1 MQRRR
6 RSPCAQT
13 AVALAVLL
21 CSTGRALAHRDHA
34 GKIKQGKVDEPC
46 DWNNDSEDCDDG
58 LTCWKGVCKDRDPP
72 MIHLTFP
79 KGMSAPKPF
88 QLPPK
93 VELKFPGTSKTVDCN
108 DVVEECEGPSHPAC
122 VAAKAGKN
130 DFWAQNCRKSCGLC
144 AIEEQV
150 EKQYDNWDQQEQ
162 AAPQQPAQT
171 VAQRR
176 AQLEQQLHQLQ
187 AQQQGAGTRQSF
199 RGNAAKAQQW
209 PSGAAEDEEAAQPR
223 AQGGGQAGQA
233 QAAGAG
239 NGSDVLTFS
248 LVAIVVLVAFGFK
261 AHASAVPGQSNFGG
275 AGDDATGSSSSSSY
289 NPVPGI

>member
-1 MQRRR
+1 M
-6 RSPCAQT
+6 
-13 AVALAVLL
+13 LL
-21 CSTGRALAHRDHA
+21 CSAGQALAHRDHP
-34 GKIKQGKVDEPC
+34 GKIRQGKVDEAC

-79 KGMSAPKPF
+79 KGMAAPKPF

-93 VELKFPGTSKTVDCN
+93 VELKFPGTNKAVDCN

-162 AAPQQPAQT
+162 AVPQQPAQT
-171 VAQRR
+171 IAQRR

-187 AQQQGAGTRQSF
+187 AQQRESTQQSF
-199 RGNAAKAQQW
+199 RGSAAKAQQW
-209 PSGAAEDEEAAQPR
+209 PSAAEDEQAARPQAR
-223 AQGGGQAGQA
+223 GGGGAGEA

-239 NGSDVLTFS
+239 GGSDVLTFS
-248 LVAIVVLVAFGFK
+248 LVAVVVLVAFGFK

-275 AGDDATGSSSSSSY
+275 VGGDATGSSSSSSY